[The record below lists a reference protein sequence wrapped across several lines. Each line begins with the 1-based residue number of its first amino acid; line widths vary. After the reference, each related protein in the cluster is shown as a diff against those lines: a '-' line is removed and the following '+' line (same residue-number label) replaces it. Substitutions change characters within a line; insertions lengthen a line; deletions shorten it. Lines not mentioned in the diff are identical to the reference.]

1 MGKKI
6 RAIIVEDEELARE
19 LIKSYLKDQPSVEI
33 IGEFADGYSGAIAIN
48 ERKPDLVFLDIQMPK
63 LNGFELL
70 ELIDFTPQIIF
81 STAYDQYAIKAFE
94 LNAVDYLLKPYS
106 KERFLNAL
114 EKAIQR
120 IKSGKKSSVGNLLQ
134 HRERTTEIPD
144 RIVVKTGNKIHVIPV
159 EKIYYLEAQ
168 DDYVMIYTDSER
180 HLKQKTMKFFEAHLD
195 PSAFIRVHRS
205 YIVRIDQIS
214 QLEQYGKESYLV
226 IIKNGT
232 KLPVSKSG
240 YKKIKT
246 ELDF

>member
-1 MGKKI
+1 MLCLL
-6 RAIIVEDEELARE
+6 IVEKGKNKNEKDVTIKIFPINYADLTELTAMVQWSFKDARTT
-19 LIKSYLKDQPSVEI
+19 V
-33 IGEFADGYSGAIAIN
+33 
-48 ERKPDLVFLDIQMPK
+48 
-63 LNGFELL
+63 
-70 ELIDFTPQIIF
+70 
-81 STAYDQYAIKAFE
+81 
-94 LNAVDYLLKPYS
+94 YS
-106 KERFLNAL
+106 KERFFNAL

-120 IKSGKKSSVGNLLQ
+120 IRSEKKSSVENLLQ
-134 HRERTTEIPD
+134 HRERTAEILD
-144 RIVVKTGNKIHVIPV
+144 RIVVKTGNKVHVIPV
-159 EKIYYLEAQ
+159 EKIHYLEAQ

-214 QLEQYGKESYLV
+214 QLEQFGKESYLV

-240 YKKIKT
+240 YKKIKM